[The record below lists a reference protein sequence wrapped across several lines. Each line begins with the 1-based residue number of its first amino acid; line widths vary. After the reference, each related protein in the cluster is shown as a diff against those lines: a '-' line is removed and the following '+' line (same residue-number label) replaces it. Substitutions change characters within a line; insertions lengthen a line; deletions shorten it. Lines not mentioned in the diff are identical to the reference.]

1 MTFNDLKDLVNSHP
15 NDFLLLKLYNWF
27 CNAPFVYD
35 NAEDVQSVQDDI
47 LNEAKSIKNK
57 LVV

>member
-15 NDFLLLKLYNWF
+15 NLYTNLYNWY
-27 CNAPFVYD
+27 CNAPFVSN
-35 NAEDVQSVQDDI
+35 NAEDVQIVQDDI